1 MAWLNIRLLL
11 DMGELI
17 HIWGEAGAG
26 KTLLACALAAEA
38 VKDGHVRW
46 LCTDGK
52 RSFVKTLRNNLK
64 TQEEYNITVS
74 VPRGHNDVQ
83 DSIFSLTRKIDPKT
97 SLIVVDPI
105 TRVLDMSRQDFVMWG
120 RELIEE
126 ALPSLVALS
135 ENGVKVILVSEVR
148 CFADKTVPVMYESI
162 SVWKPVDL
170 HVVRTLGR
178 DSVVLECDKLGHERP
193 LARLTM
199 NRLGAVRLHAPIAE
213 RRLNTCLESRSSV

>member
-148 CFADKTVPVMYESI
+148 CLADKTVPVMYESI

-178 DSVVLECDKLGHERP
+178 DSVILECDKLGHERP